1 MEEKIEEIL
10 RIARIRDT
18 SELARVLYRYY
29 LMRREEARTEKDAD
43 WEEWYQERLDGLVGY
58 VSL

>member
-1 MEEKIEEIL
+1 MGEKIEEIL
-10 RIARIRDT
+10 KIARIRDT
-18 SELARVLYRYY
+18 SELARVLYKYY

>member
-1 MEEKIEEIL
+1 MEEKIDEIL

-18 SELARVLYRYY
+18 SELARVLYKYY
-29 LMRREEARTEKDAD
+29 LMRREEARAEKDAD